1 MPPRSYRQQ
10 MARRIPTNQYRC
22 PHCGHNHIRGSQRGR
37 ECAQQGQSTTRRART
52 TQARQHH
59 YPTPSTTAGFASIDA
74 THPSK
79 PKPPRPKK
87 PGRSRESARANARR
101 CLANQ
106 PSPAYTDALSYV
118 FDRDGFYA
126 RLADRL
132 IDTMPV
138 HRRVMRGHW
147 LCSCLSNLSQRL
159 SVGTYTER
167 LQTPIRDTLRKAGA
181 PRFIA
186 NAFGAAAAFGVE
198 KALATAPTEQ
208 LAKALKAVIPLVC
221 PDLDVCPAKM
231 TVIKTFASPIL
242 AEELKA
248 FASNHRST

>member
-1 MPPRSYRQQ
+1 V
-10 MARRIPTNQYRC
+10 ARRIPTNQYRC

-37 ECAQQGQSTTRRART
+37 ECAQQGQSTNRRART
-52 TQARQHH
+52 TPARQHQ
-59 YPTPSTTAGFASIDA
+59 YPTPAQSTTAGFASIDA
-74 THPSK
+74 TRPAK

-87 PGRSRESARANARR
+87 PGLGRESARAAARR
-101 CLANQ
+101 CLAGQ
-106 PSPAYTDALSYV
+106 PSPAYTDVLSYV

-132 IDTMPV
+132 LDTMPV
-138 HRRVMRGHW
+138 HRRMMRGHW
-147 LCSCLSNLSQRL
+147 LCNCLSNLSQRL

-167 LQTPIRDTLRKAGA
+167 LQAPIRDILRKARA

-186 NAFGAAAAFGVE
+186 NAFGAAAAFSVE
-198 KALATAPTEQ
+198 KALAAAPTEQ
-208 LAKALKAVIPLVC
+208 LAKALKTVIPLIC

-248 FASNHRST
+248 FASHHRLS